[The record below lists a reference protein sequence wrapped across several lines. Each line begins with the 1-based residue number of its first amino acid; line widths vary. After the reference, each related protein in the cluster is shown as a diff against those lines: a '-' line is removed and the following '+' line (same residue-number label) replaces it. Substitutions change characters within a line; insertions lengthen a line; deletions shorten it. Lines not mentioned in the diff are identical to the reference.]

1 VPFKALNKLNL
12 SKSQRQQ
19 QENNDAGSAAHLIFE
34 ELISKMSAP
43 KQNNLKTGE
52 RESAR
57 KRGVRQN
64 KQNPCYG
71 NLKAFKGF
79 NQGLKN

>member
-52 RESAR
+52 RER
-57 KRGVRQN
+57 V
-64 KQNPCYG
+64 
-71 NLKAFKGF
+71 
-79 NQGLKN
+79 